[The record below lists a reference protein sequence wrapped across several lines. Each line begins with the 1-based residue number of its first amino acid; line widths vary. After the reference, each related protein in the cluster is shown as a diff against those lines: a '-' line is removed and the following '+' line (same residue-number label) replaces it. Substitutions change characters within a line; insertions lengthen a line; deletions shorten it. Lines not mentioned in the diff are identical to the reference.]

1 MKRALQLGLMCFAL
15 AMPLYADD
23 NDAELKP
30 FQGHWEVIELV
41 EDGHVIPS
49 DAIREWLPSGGR
61 FEIIDNSLTYK
72 SPEDGKKHARVFEI
86 DPTQF
91 PKGINLIS
99 RDKKEV
105 LGIYRFDE
113 GKLVVCLSDIADG
126 PQPTDFSAKKG
137 SKRMLMVLKKMS
149 VADASAKVAHSPPV
163 AAGSKILTDEEL
175 VKLLPGAWR
184 YRDDIGSLVLTI
196 RSNGTWSTIREV
208 QELRLFQKVFVRTP
222 VSNGTW
228 TVTRGTMSL
237 LCTAS
242 LHPDRVNHTMP
253 FTVRSISDKDLIFVD
268 YMGRLGRATKVE

>member
-1 MKRALQLGLMCFAL
+1 MKRALQMCLMCLAL
-15 AMPLYADD
+15 VTSLRAAE

-41 EDGHVIPS
+41 EDGHVIPP

-91 PKGINLIS
+91 PKGIDLLS

-113 GKLVVCLSDIADG
+113 GKLVVCLSDAADG
-126 PQPTDFSAKKG
+126 AQPTEFSAKKG

-149 VADASAKVAHSPPV
+149 VADASAKAPHSPPLTG
-163 AAGSKILTDEEL
+163 GSKILSDEEL
-175 VKLLPGAWR
+175 TKMLPGAWR

-228 TVTRGTMSL
+228 VVKRGTLSL

-253 FTVRSISDKDLIFVD
+253 FTVRSISENDLIFVD
-268 YMGRLGRATKVE
+268 YMGRLGRASKVE